1 LGDAPDSVPGKPALW
16 RWAVPLG
23 LGLALAA
30 VPAPSGVSL
39 ESWRLFAVFAATVAG
54 LITQPAPGGFVV
66 LLGITTIAL
75 FGIMP
80 IQKALAGYAD
90 PIVWLVLAA
99 CLMSRGMI
107 KTGLGRRIAYVFIR
121 AIGHRTLGLG
131 YALVG
136 SQAVLASFIPST
148 GARCGGIVFPIARSL
163 GQAYGSEPGP
173 TARRLGA
180 FLMVLLYQCEVL
192 VCAMFLTGQASNALI
207 ARLAVQGAG
216 FELTYGRWLL
226 GALVPALLSLAI
238 VPPLLYFVFPPE
250 VKRTPEASAFA
261 AEELRRLGPMSRA
274 EKLMLAVFLVVA
286 ILWMTSAFHSLHYS
300 AIALVGICVLLLT
313 GVLDWN
319 DVLGERGAWDLFIW
333 YGGLVRMG
341 EALGETGLTRR
352 FAEVSAGLAT
362 GLPVWATVALLL
374 FAYFYAHYGFASI
387 TAHASAMYA
396 PFLAVMIAVGAPGP
410 MAALLLAYCSNLCA
424 SLTHYGT
431 TPGPI
436 LFGAGYVS
444 QGTWWRLGL
453 LVSLPNLVVWVGV
466 GLLWWKWLGW
476 Y

>member
-250 VKRTPEASAFA
+250 VKRTPEAAAFA

>member
-1 LGDAPDSVPGKPALW
+1 LATVPDSGPPKTALW
-16 RWAVPLG
+16 RWGIACG
-23 LGLALAA
+23 LGLAIAA
-30 VPAPSGVSL
+30 APAPPGVSV

-66 LLGITTIAL
+66 LLGVTAIAL

-192 VCAMFLTGQASNALI
+192 VCATFLTGQASNALI
-207 ARLAVQGAG
+207 ARFAMQGAG

-226 GALVPALLSLAI
+226 GALVPALLSLAV
-238 VPPLLYFVFPPE
+238 VPPLLYMVFPPE

-261 AEELRRLGPMSRA
+261 ADELRKLGPMARG
-274 EKLMLAVFLVVA
+274 EKLMLAVFLLVA
-286 ILWMTSAFHSLHYS
+286 ILWMTSAFHNLHYT
-300 AIALVGICVLLLT
+300 AVALVGICVLLLT
-313 GVLDWN
+313 GVLDWS
-319 DVLGERGAWDLFIW
+319 DVLGERGAWDIFIW
-333 YGGLVRMG
+333 YGGLVRMA

-352 FAEVSAGLAT
+352 FAEATAGLAI
-362 GLPVWATVALLL
+362 GLPAWATVALLL
-374 FAYFYAHYGFASI
+374 LAYFYAHYGFASI

-396 PFLAVMIAVGAPGP
+396 PFLAVMIAVGAPPP
-410 MAALLLAYCSNLCA
+410 MAVLLLAYCSNLCA

-453 LVSLPNLVVWVGV
+453 LVSVPNLVIWVGV
-466 GLLWWKWLGW
+466 GLVWWKWLGW
-476 Y
+476 F

>member
-1 LGDAPDSVPGKPALW
+1 
-16 RWAVPLG
+16 
-23 LGLALAA
+23 LAIAA
-30 VPAPSGVSL
+30 MPAPSHVSP
-39 ESWRLFAVFAATVAG
+39 ESWRLFAVFAATIAG
-54 LITQPAPGGFVV
+54 LIAQPAPGGFVV
-66 LLGITTIAL
+66 LLGVTSIAL

-107 KTGLGRRIAYVFIR
+107 KTGLGRRISYVFIR

-131 YALVG
+131 YALAG
-136 SQAVLASFIPST
+136 SQLVLASFIPST

-173 TARRLGA
+173 SARRLGA

-192 VCAMFLTGQASNALI
+192 VCATFLTGQASNALM

-216 FELTYGRWLL
+216 FELTYGRWVL
-226 GALVPALLSLAI
+226 GALLPALLSFAI
-238 VPPLLYFVFPPE
+238 VPPLLYWVFPPE
-250 VKRTPEASAFA
+250 VKRTPEATAFA
-261 AEELRRLGPMSRA
+261 AEELRKLGPMSRG
-274 EKLMLAVFLVVA
+274 ETLMLAVFLMVA
-286 ILWMTSAFHSLHYS
+286 VLWMTAAFHSLHYS

-313 GVLDWN
+313 GVLDWS
-319 DVLGERGAWDLFIW
+319 DVLGERGAWDIFIW
-333 YGGLVRMG
+333 YGGLVRMA
-341 EALGETGLTRR
+341 EALGETGLTRQ
-352 FAEVSAGLAT
+352 FAEAT
-362 GLPVWATVALLL
+362 ARLVTGFPAWATVALLL
-374 FAYFYAHYGFASI
+374 LAYFYAHYGFASI
-387 TAHASAMYA
+387 TAHASAMFA
-396 PFLAVMIAVGAPGP
+396 PFLAVMIAVGAPGS
-410 MAALLLAYCSNLCA
+410 MAVLLLAYCSNLCA

-453 LVSLPNLVVWVGV
+453 LVSVPNLVVWVGV